1 MPHNTERDTEL
12 QAVLNLLMPIR
23 RQRLSRSERQQ
34 RQEEQQLIRIAQQ
47 QRHHQ
52 QQVDTLQQASQTQ
65 RDQFARE
72 TQGQSHTLE
81 NLKKHLATEQRLL
94 GEIATEMQQV
104 QATQQQ
110 HRDQQ
115 RQVDS
120 ARDVTRQCQKAV
132 EKLEYL
138 LTLPQEHV

>member
-1 MPHNTERDTEL
+1 MPHNTERDAEL
-12 QAVLNLLMPIR
+12 QSVLNLLMPIR

-34 RQEEQQLIRIAQQ
+34 RQEEQQLIRIAEQ

-52 QQVDTLQQASQTQ
+52 QQVEALQQASHTQ
-65 RDQFARE
+65 RDAFARE
-72 TQGQSHTLE
+72 TQGQRQTLE
-81 NLKKHLATEQRLL
+81 HLKKHLAAEQRLL
-94 GEIATEMQQV
+94 GEIATEAQQV

-110 HRDQQ
+110 HDDQQ
-115 RQVDS
+115 RQVDD
-120 ARDVTRQCQKAV
+120 ARNATRQCQKAV

>member
-1 MPHNTERDTEL
+1 MPHNTERDAEL
-12 QAVLNLLMPIR
+12 QTVLNLLMPIR

-34 RQEEQQLIRIAQQ
+34 RQEEQQLIRIAEQ
-47 QRHHQ
+47 QRRHQ
-52 QQVDTLQQASQTQ
+52 QQVEALRQASQTQ
-65 RDQFARE
+65 RDQFARD
-72 TQGQSHTLE
+72 TQGQCQTLE
-81 NLKKHLATEQRLL
+81 NLKKNLAAEQRLL
-94 GEIATEMQQV
+94 GEIATETQQV

-115 RQVDS
+115 RQVYH
-120 ARDVTRQCQKAV
+120 ARDATRQCQKAV

>member
-1 MPHNTERDTEL
+1 MPHNTERDAEL
-12 QAVLNLLMPIR
+12 QTVLNLLMPIR

-34 RQEEQQLIRIAQQ
+34 RQEEQQLLRIAEQ

-52 QQVDTLQQASQTQ
+52 QQVEALQQASQTQ

-72 TQGQSHTLE
+72 TQGQCQTLE
-81 NLKKHLATEQRLL
+81 NLKTRLAAEQRLL
-94 GEIATEMQQV
+94 GEIATETQQV

-110 HRDQQ
+110 HHDQQ
-115 RQVDS
+115 RQVDH
-120 ARDVTRQCQKAV
+120 ARDATRQCQKAV

>member
-1 MPHNTERDTEL
+1 MPHNTERDAEL
-12 QAVLNLLMPIR
+12 QSVLNLLMPIR

-34 RQEEQQLIRIAQQ
+34 RQEEQQLIRIAEQ

-52 QQVDTLQQASQTQ
+52 QQVEALRQASHTQ
-65 RDQFARE
+65 RDEFVRE
-72 TQGQSHTLE
+72 TRGQRQTLE
-81 NLKKHLATEQRLL
+81 HLKKHLAAEQRLL
-94 GEIATEMQQV
+94 SEIAAETQQV

-110 HRDQQ
+110 HDNQR
-115 RQVDS
+115 RQVDD
-120 ARDVTRQCQKAV
+120 ARNTTRQCQKAV

>member
-1 MPHNTERDTEL
+1 MPHNTERDAEL
-12 QAVLNLLMPIR
+12 QGVLNQLMPIR

-34 RQEEQQLIRIAQQ
+34 RQEEQQLIRIAEQ

-52 QQVDTLQQASQTQ
+52 QQVEVLRQASHTQ
-65 RDQFARE
+65 RDQFAQE
-72 TQGQSHTLE
+72 TQGQRQTLE
-81 NLKKHLATEQRLL
+81 NLKKHLAAEQRLL
-94 GEIATEMQQV
+94 GEIAAEAQQV

-110 HRDQQ
+110 HDDQQ
-115 RQVDS
+115 RQVDH
-120 ARDVTRQCQKAV
+120 ARHTTCQCQKAV

>member
-1 MPHNTERDTEL
+1 MPHNTERDAEL
-12 QAVLNLLMPIR
+12 QTVLNLLMPIR

-34 RQEEQQLIRIAQQ
+34 RQEEQQLIRIAEQ

-52 QQVDTLQQASQTQ
+52 QQVEALRQASQTQ
-65 RDQFARE
+65 RDQFARD
-72 TQGQSHTLE
+72 TQGQCQTLE
-81 NLKKHLATEQRLL
+81 NLKKNLAAEQRLL
-94 GEIATEMQQV
+94 GEIATETQQV

-115 RQVDS
+115 RQVDHV
-120 ARDVTRQCQKAV
+120 RDATRQCQKAV

>member
-1 MPHNTERDTEL
+1 MPHNTERDVEL
-12 QAVLNLLMPIR
+12 QSVLNLLMPIR

-34 RQEEQQLIRIAQQ
+34 RQEEQQLIRIVEQ

-52 QQVDTLQQASQTQ
+52 QQAEVLRQASQTQ

-72 TQGQSHTLE
+72 TQGQRQTLE
-81 NLKKHLATEQRLL
+81 NLKNHLAVEQRLL
-94 GEIATEMQQV
+94 REIETETQQV
-104 QATQQQ
+104 QASQQQ
-110 HRDQQ
+110 HHDQLH
-115 RQVDS
+115 QVAD
-120 ARDVTRQCQKAV
+120 ARNATRQCQKAV

>member
-1 MPHNTERDTEL
+1 MPHNTERDAEL
-12 QAVLNLLMPIR
+12 QTVLNLLMPIR

-34 RQEEQQLIRIAQQ
+34 RQEEQQLIRIAEQ

-52 QQVDTLQQASQTQ
+52 KQVDALQQASQTQ
-65 RDQFARE
+65 RDQFTRE
-72 TQGQSHTLE
+72 TLGQRQTLE
-81 NLKKHLATEQRLL
+81 NLKKRLAAEQRLL
-94 GEIATEMQQV
+94 GDIATETQQV
-104 QATQQQ
+104 RASQQQ

-115 RQVDS
+115 RQVDN
-120 ARDVTRQCQKAV
+120 ARDATRQCQKAV

>member
-1 MPHNTERDTEL
+1 MPHNTERDAEL
-12 QAVLNLLMPIR
+12 QTVLNLLMPIR

-34 RQEEQQLIRIAQQ
+34 RQEEQQLIRIAEQ

-52 QQVDTLQQASQTQ
+52 QQVEALRQASQTQ

-72 TQGQSHTLE
+72 TQGQSQTLE
-81 NLKKHLATEQRLL
+81 NLKKNLAAEQRLL
-94 GEIATEMQQV
+94 GEIATETQRV

-110 HRDQQ
+110 HHDQQ
-115 RQVDS
+115 RQVDH
-120 ARDVTRQCQKAV
+120 ARDTTRQCQKAV

-138 LTLPQEHV
+138 LTLPQEPV

>member
-1 MPHNTERDTEL
+1 MPHNTERDAEL
-12 QAVLNLLMPIR
+12 QTVLNLLMPIR

-34 RQEEQQLIRIAQQ
+34 RQEEQQLTRIAEQ

-52 QQVDTLQQASQTQ
+52 QQVEALRQASQTQ

-72 TQGQSHTLE
+72 TQGQSQTLE
-81 NLKKHLATEQRLL
+81 NLKKRLAAEQRLL
-94 GEIATEMQQV
+94 GEIATETQQV

-110 HRDQQ
+110 HHDQQ
-115 RQVDS
+115 RQVDH
-120 ARDVTRQCQKAV
+120 ARDTTHQCQKAV